1 MEGMPDDCSNSQYEK
16 TLSADGADLADFN
29 AFSPGTAR
37 QGRCA

>member
-1 MEGMPDDCSNSQYEK
+1 MKKPYPQMAQIQQI
-16 TLSADGADLADFN
+16 FN